1 MLSHT
6 TSADNNA
13 QSAQERMRLNELE
26 HLLTQRHLQVAV
38 LNMNVEDWYLVFMSS
53 VKYSSRVTV
62 RSNIYSY
69 QCLIFNEILRCGCF
83 LLLELDQSELTF

>member
-38 LNMNVEDWYLVFMSS
+38 LNM
-53 VKYSSRVTV
+53 K
-62 RSNIYSY
+62 
-69 QCLIFNEILRCGCF
+69 C
-83 LLLELDQSELTF
+83 